1 MMMRPN
7 TALVLNIILIK
18 GNIMIKKIIVI
29 ALILALFGWSLTLI
43 NKNEPEKIV
52 AQTDEQQP
60 TAQVEEV
67 LPDTVYSFNAQS
79 VTTECSEGLSEM
91 LCAVESAVKCTLK
104 PDLENCAKL
113 DLPQFIFMTDPTV
126 ERPTEMNYKFINKE
140 IQPSGTVD
148 IYTESSCNGG
158 WFGLCQGTVIYVLG
172 QNKNSKWFVKDIYA
186 IE

>member
-1 MMMRPN
+1 
-7 TALVLNIILIK
+7 
-18 GNIMIKKIIVI
+18 MIKKIVVI
-29 ALILALFGWSLTLI
+29 ALMLALFGWSLTLI
-43 NKNEPEKIV
+43 KKTEPKQV
-52 AQTDEQQP
+52 ADQTDEQE
-60 TAQVEEV
+60 TTVQVEET
-67 LPDTVYSFNAQS
+67 LPETVFSFNAQN

-126 ERPTEMNYKFINKE
+126 ERPTEMNYRFINKE
-140 IQPSGTVD
+140 IQPSGAID
-148 IYTESSCNGG
+148 MYTESSCNGG

-172 QNKNSKWFVKDIYA
+172 QNKNGKWFVKDIYA

>member
-1 MMMRPN
+1 M
-7 TALVLNIILIK
+7 
-18 GNIMIKKIIVI
+18 KKIIVI
-29 ALILALFGWSLTLI
+29 ALILALFGWSLSLI
-43 NKNEPEKIV
+43 KKTDQEKVV
-52 AQTDEQQP
+52 AQTDEQESP
-60 TAQVEEV
+60 AQVEET
-67 LPDTVYSFNAQS
+67 LPETVFSFNTQT
-79 VTTECSEGLSEM
+79 VTAECSEGLSDM

-113 DLPQFIFMTDPTV
+113 NLPQFIFMTDPTV

-140 IQPSGTVD
+140 IQPSGSTD

-172 QNKNSKWFVKDIYA
+172 QGKKGKWFVKDIYA